1 MLEGVCHMMS
11 SLITAASSGVSEPD
25 HEVGTVCIAWIDVSA
40 LTRECLTHAVK
51 NAQRMFM
58 IVPFS
63 SVYDC
68 IKECERKLDL
78 IVYHA
83 HEANSVNAADIA
95 ALREAFATTQLVVL
109 SDATNLDPAIVKDV
123 LAQGASGFILT
134 SQTGLQMMVSALG
147 MVASGGSFVPR
158 EVLFYQAETKTLT
171 AREKR
176 KGTLTARE
184 VEVLQLLKQG
194 KPNKLIAYELKLSE
208 STVKVHIRNT
218 MRKVGSTNRTHAAMY
233 ADKYMEAIAA

>member
-1 MLEGVCHMMS
+1 MMNSALFTAVS
-11 SLITAASSGVSEPD
+11 STFPD
-25 HEVGTVCIAWIDVSA
+25 PGHEVGTVCIAWVDVSA
-40 LTRECLTHAVK
+40 LTRECLTHAVTS
-51 NAQRMFM
+51 AQRMFM

-68 IKECERKLDL
+68 VKESGRKLDL

-83 HEANSVNAADIA
+83 HEANSVNAEDIA
-95 ALREAFATTQLVVL
+95 ALREAFATAQLVVL
-109 SDATNLDPAIVKDV
+109 SDASNLDPTIVKDV

-147 MVASGGSFVPR
+147 IVAAGGSFVPR
-158 EVLFYQAETKTLT
+158 EILFYQAETEEST
-171 AREKR
+171 AKEPKR
-176 KGTLTARE
+176 KGKLTARE
-184 VEVLQLLKQG
+184 VEVLQLVRQG

-233 ADKYMEAIAA
+233 ADKYMEAISA

>member
-1 MLEGVCHMMS
+1 MLEGVSTMNS
-11 SLITAASSGVSEPD
+11 SMVTTASLGLSNPE
-25 HEVGTVCIAWIDVSA
+25 HEVGTVCIAWVDVSA
-40 LTRECLTHAVK
+40 LTRECLTQAVTS
-51 NAQRMFM
+51 AQRMFM

-68 IKECERKLDL
+68 IKDTARKLDL

-83 HEANSVNAADIA
+83 HEPNSVNAQDIA
-95 ALREAFATTQLVVL
+95 ALREAFTTTQLVVL
-109 SDATNLDPAIVKDV
+109 SDASNLDPAIVKDV

-134 SQTGLQMMVSALG
+134 SQTGLQMMVSALS

-158 EVLFYQAETKTLT
+158 EVLFYQAEPQKLT
-171 AREKR
+171 ATEKR

-184 VEVLQLLKQG
+184 VEVLQLLKRG
-194 KPNKLIAYELKLSE
+194 KPNKLIAFELKLSE

-233 ADKYMEAIAA
+233 ADKYMEAMAA